1 MTILEHFMQMVKH
14 GKVLKEF
21 ELEKMGGDEGTD
33 ISAQATGD
41 RRIDNVINGVAQSQY
56 KDITPTGEWVYRF
69 LRSLSSPDMKR
80 AVVDI
85 FKGADEPAHGEIST
99 VGDTFK
105 RTEVNKAGA
114 KILFNLFTWMN
125 ESPKNSQNFT
135 SVVKMIPSDA
145 LEGIRAHVK
154 DYKQAIGRSGA
165 VHHTGHN
172 NVHDIEKF
180 FRDMRF
186 AGKPIAG
193 GGEPLKQTDHLPS
206 DKKEESA
213 VYKHISQIKESL
225 KFKRIFG

>member
-41 RRIDNVINGVAQSQY
+41 RRVDNFINGVAQSQY

-85 FKGADEPAHGEIST
+85 FKGADEPAHGAISGL
-99 VGDTFK
+99 GDTFK
-105 RTEVNKAGA
+105 RIEVNKAGA

-154 DYKQAIGRSGA
+154 DYKQAIERSGA
-165 VHHTGHN
+165 IHHTGHN